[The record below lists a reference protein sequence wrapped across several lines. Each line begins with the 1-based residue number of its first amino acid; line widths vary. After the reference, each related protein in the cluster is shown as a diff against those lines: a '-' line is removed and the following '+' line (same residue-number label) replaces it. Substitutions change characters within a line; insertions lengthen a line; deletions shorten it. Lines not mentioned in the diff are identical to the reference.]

1 MATSPSTPPAAE
13 LSVVL
18 GAPPPPGWIDGGHP
32 LAPRVS
38 WSDGQLARLRVVV
51 SFDLFTQ
58 MQAELHRYR
67 AWLCPD
73 GELDLQLRAAAAPR
87 RSTKRPTLVLATS
100 SGPPLQGFSSAWGEL
115 VAIVPPAVA
124 ASWRS
129 ALGDDD
135 RARVIIAAANTTQV
149 TRLNLGLA
157 LARGDRIVVT
167 TADAVS
173 EPETSAAAVVRSSPA
188 SLTLQRSALER
199 LGALHPGFVSARR
212 ALDDFALRAHASGI
226 PTMVAREALE
236 GPMAPNELRDAPRF
250 SERWGMGPGATWP
263 KSLRPPATTLAVPAL
278 PDPALTHEATADG
291 RTWRP
296 RAASPTQDRV
306 A

>member
-1 MATSPSTPPAAE
+1 MSTTPSAPPTAG

-32 LAPRVS
+32 LAPRVT
-38 WSDGQLARLRVVV
+38 WSDGQVARLQVVV

-73 GELDLQLRAAAAPR
+73 GELDLQLRAGTAPR
-87 RSTKRPTLVLATS
+87 RSTKGPTLVLATDAA
-100 SGPPLQGFSSAWGEL
+100 PPPEGFGTAWGEI
-115 VAIVPPAVA
+115 VAIIPPAVA
-124 ASWRS
+124 AAWRS

-135 RARVIIAAANTTQV
+135 CARVVIAGADTTPV

-157 LARGDRIVVT
+157 LARGDRIVVVEGHAI
-167 TADAVS
+167 TAPDAS
-173 EPETSAAAVVRSSPA
+173 PATVVRASPR
-188 SLTLQRSALER
+188 SLILHRSALER

-212 ALDDFALRAHASGI
+212 ALDDFALRAHASGLQ
-226 PTMVAREALE
+226 TMVAREALE
-236 GPMAPNELRDAPRF
+236 GALTPSELRDASRF
-250 SERWGMGPGATWP
+250 AQRWGMGPGATWP
-263 KSLRPPATTLAVPAL
+263 TSVRPPATTLAVPAL

-296 RAASPTQDRV
+296 RAA
-306 A
+306 